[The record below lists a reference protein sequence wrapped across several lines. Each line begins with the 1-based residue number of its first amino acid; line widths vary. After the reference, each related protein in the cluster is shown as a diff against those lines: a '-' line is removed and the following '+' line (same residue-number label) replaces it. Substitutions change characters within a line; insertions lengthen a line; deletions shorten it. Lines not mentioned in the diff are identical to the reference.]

1 METSSEFE
9 HAGRWCGPLTV
20 CIELR
25 CCMYVCVY
33 VLTYNQLLNVCAV
46 PVRCFDLQQ
55 YRQLLSTLSTLST
68 LLSTLRTLSTLCHA

>member
-1 METSSEFE
+1 
-9 HAGRWCGPLTV
+9 
-20 CIELR
+20 
-25 CCMYVCVY
+25 MYVCVY